1 MHTPRILTARQAAD
15 LIHDGD
21 TITVS
26 SSSGLGCPDAVLA
39 GIGTRF
45 DETRS
50 PAGITSVHSIAAGDM
65 WGIKGIDHLARPGL
79 LRRVVAGSYP
89 SGPSSADPPA
99 IWQMIENNEVEAY
112 NLPSGI
118 LFQLHRA
125 AAAKQP
131 GVLSQV
137 GIDTFVDPR
146 VGAGR
151 MNTITPNAYVRVQE
165 IDDQEWLFYE
175 ALVPDVAVIRAT
187 TADTHGNLTFEEEAS
202 PLGALDLAYAAHNN
216 GGVVIA
222 QVKYL
227 AEGGSL
233 APQAVRVPGI
243 LVDAIVV
250 VPDQLQTTQTP
261 YDPAIS
267 GELRRPL
274 STLDPVPFSL
284 EKIMA
289 RRAAAELRSGEIAN
303 IGFGVS
309 ALVPHVL
316 VEEGLPQAVSWV
328 IEQGAVGGVPLL
340 DFVFGVSQNP
350 DAIMQSSDQF
360 TLLQGG
366 GFEHS
371 LLSFLEID
379 RHGNVNVHSLPKRRH
394 VTAGLGG
401 FVDIT
406 TGAPS
411 IVFVGSFTAGRRD
424 IGIGN
429 GRLDIR
435 ADGPH
440 TKLVAD
446 VDSPTFSGRRAIEK
460 GQRVLYVTE
469 RAVLELRPAGITVV
483 EIAPGVDLQR
493 DVLDRSEF
501 ELLVDPD
508 LRTMASGLFSPDRM
522 GLILDLQPAHS
533 RIRALD

>member
-1 MHTPRILTARQAAD
+1 MHTPRILTARQAAA

-39 GIGTRF
+39 GIGRRHE
-45 DETRS
+45 ETRS
-50 PAGITSVHSIAAGDM
+50 PSGLTSVHCIAAGDM

-79 LRRVVAGSYP
+79 LDRVVAGSYP

-99 IWQMIENNEVEAY
+99 IWQMIENNEIEAY
-112 NLPSGI
+112 NLPSGV
-118 LFQLHRA
+118 LFQVHRA

-137 GIDTFVDPR
+137 GLQTFVDPR
-146 VGAGR
+146 IGAGR
-151 MNTITPNAYVRVQE
+151 MNTVTPNAYVRVQE
-165 IDDQEWLFYE
+165 MDGQEWLFYE
-175 ALVPDVAVIRAT
+175 AIVPDVAIIRAT
-187 TADTHGNLTFEEEAS
+187 TADAHGNLTFEEEAS

-233 APQAVRVPGI
+233 SPQAVRVPGI

-250 VPDQLQTTQTP
+250 TPHQLQTTQTQ

-267 GELRRPL
+267 GEMRRPL

-316 VEEGLPQAVSWV
+316 VEEGLPKAVSWV

-350 DAIMQSSDQF
+350 DAIMQSADQF

-424 IGIGN
+424 IEMRDGG
-429 GRLDIR
+429 LHIR
-435 ADGPH
+435 TDGPH
-440 TKLVAD
+440 TKFVTE

-469 RAVLELRPAGITVV
+469 RAVLELRPEGLTVV
-483 EIAPGVDLQR
+483 EIAPGVDLDR
-493 DVLDRSEF
+493 DVLARSEF

-508 LRTMASGLFSPDRM
+508 LRTMSSALFAAEPM
-522 GLILDLQPAHS
+522 GLTLQSMPAHP
-533 RIRALD
+533 RVRALD